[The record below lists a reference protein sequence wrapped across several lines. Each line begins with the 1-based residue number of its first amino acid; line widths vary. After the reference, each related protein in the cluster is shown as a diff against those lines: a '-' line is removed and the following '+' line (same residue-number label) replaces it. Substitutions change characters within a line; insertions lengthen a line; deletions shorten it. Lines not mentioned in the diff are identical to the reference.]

1 MIYGRYG
8 LNKLAQEL
16 EQDKGE
22 FLAFLHSEQEKP
34 IGTKEDDSGNS
45 VPVYSKTE
53 IERRNDGTTVAGLYQ
68 EIISGIRRLQAIAAN
83 RGI

>member
-16 EQDKGE
+16 EQDKKE
-22 FLAFLHSEQEKP
+22 FLDFLHELQKREEE
-34 IGTKEDDSGNS
+34 IGRE
-45 VPVYSKTE
+45 E
-53 IERRNDGTTVAGLYQ
+53 LERRSDGITVAGLYQ
-68 EIISGIRRLQAIAAN
+68 EILSGIRRLQAIAAN

>member
-16 EQDKGE
+16 EQDKKE
-22 FLAFLHSEQEKP
+22 FLDFLHGLQKQEEK
-34 IGTKEDDSGNS
+34 IGQEELD
-45 VPVYSKTE
+45 
-53 IERRNDGTTVAGLYQ
+53 RRSDGITVAGLYQ
-68 EIISGIRRLQAIAAN
+68 EIISGVRRLQAIAAN

>member
-16 EQDKGE
+16 EQDKKE
-22 FLAFLHSEQEKP
+22 FLDFLHELQKREEEA
-34 IGTKEDDSGNS
+34 GRE
-45 VPVYSKTE
+45 E
-53 IERRNDGTTVAGLYQ
+53 LERRSDGITVAGLYQ
-68 EIISGIRRLQAIAAN
+68 EILSGIRRLQAIAAN